1 MLHLHYISSRM
12 QPMASPCVGLYTA
25 ECYGRSRSLSGSQ
38 SSPPACH
45 LESRI
50 SLEDY
55 EYVQDGDIIIGGVF
69 RVNNLMNDYREDGI
83 ITMMACMEP
92 IPHFYKNLLT
102 FMFAIGEI
110 NSHPEMLPNIT
121 LGYHLFDSCSN
132 EKKTVKSVLQ
142 ILSGPGKTVP
152 NYSCT
157 KRGTLAG
164 FIGDELSDTTIPMA
178 QILGLYGYAQISYGA
193 THSVLSDRRVYPTFF
208 RTVQNEH
215 VSYYILSKLLKY
227 FGWNWVGIL
236 TTDDESGD
244 KESQVLT
251 KYMKD
256 DGICAEYV
264 IKIHYFQSM
273 VESFEYAFKTIERSS
288 SQVIIFCG
296 SFSEAFMFIIR
307 ETKHSLINKYVI
319 LGTTWS
325 SNTFLFRHF
334 SDVFNGTLTLKAYYS
349 DHVPKLSFFLEKFH
363 PKSYPNDKLLED
375 LWVTAFE
382 CLSPDPYKNQYYEIH
397 FGMSLRNCTGRERLN
412 DIVSF
417 FNNGDA
423 SRVNNAVLAMA
434 KALHNMYI
442 FQEKKLYRNKI
453 THYKHQLHHYIRNLK
468 AEDQTSHLYFDE
480 NGEHVTPHVIRNW
493 VGNKEEIK
501 SFKVVGV
508 FDPWAPADQQLNIKP
523 GLITWKNEANQIPK
537 SQCSENCLPG
547 YRKAPGSE
555 IHFCCYDC
563 VLCSE
568 GEISNMTDSEA
579 CTKCPDNEWPNE
591 KKDLCVPKLEDF
603 LSYDDAVAIAFTSL
617 SILFCLLTVT
627 VSGIFVSYKNTPV
640 VKANNWSLSMI
651 LLVSIM
657 TSFLCV
663 FLFLGRPTDIT
674 CILRQTVFGVAFSL
688 AVSSVLAKTIMI
700 FVAFKATKPGSV
712 WRKCL
717 GIKLSASV
725 VLFGSSVQVIIIIFW
740 LSISPPFQEL
750 DMHSYQGK
758 IIVQCNEGSVIAFY
772 CVLGYMGLLA
782 AVSFIIA
789 FLARTLPD
797 SFNEAKY
804 ITFSMLV
811 FCSVWIAMIPAY
823 LSTKG
828 KNMVAVEIFAIVA
841 SSAGLLGCIFFAKCY
856 IIIFRPE
863 INSKTQLFRSRN
875 NNP

>member
-1 MLHLHYISSRM
+1 MS
-12 QPMASPCVGLYTA
+12 V
-25 ECYGRSRSLSGSQ
+25 SLSYFQRGCT
-38 SSPPACH
+38 PASRPGLNALGRCVH
-45 LESRI
+45 LAAVS
-50 SLEDY
+50 
-55 EYVQDGDIIIGGVF
+55 
-69 RVNNLMNDYREDGI
+69 
-83 ITMMACMEP
+83 MAHEP
-92 IPHFYKNLLT
+92 HD
-102 FMFAIGEI
+102 ER
-110 NSHPEMLPNIT
+110 
-121 LGYHLFDSCSN
+121 
-132 EKKTVKSVLQ
+132 
-142 ILSGPGKTVP
+142 KTVP

-178 QILGLYGYAQISYGA
+178 QILGMYGYAQISYGA

-208 RTVQNEH
+208 RTVQNDH

-236 TTDDESGD
+236 TTDDESGEN
-244 KESQVLT
+244 ESQVLT

-273 VESFEYAFKTIERSS
+273 FESFEYAFKTIERST

-307 ETKHSLINKYVI
+307 ETKHLLTNKSVI
-319 LGTTWS
+319 LGTRWS
-325 SNTFLFRHF
+325 SNTFLFKSV
-334 SDVFNGTLTLKAYYS
+334 SDVFNGSLTLKPYYK

-363 PKSYPNDKLLED
+363 PKNYPDDKLLED
-375 LWVTAFE
+375 LWVTAFK
-382 CLSPDPYKNQYYEIH
+382 CLSPDPYKNQYYEINL
-397 FGMSLRNCTGRERLN
+397 GYSLHNCTGRERLK
-412 DIVSF
+412 DIVNVI
-417 FNNGDA
+417 NNGDA
-423 SRVNNAVLAMA
+423 SRVNNAVLVMA

-442 FQEKKLYRNKI
+442 FQEKNGNKI
-453 THYKHQLHHYIRNLK
+453 KITNYKHQLHHYIRNLK
-468 AEDQTSHLYFDE
+468 AEDQTSHLDFDE
-480 NGEHVTPHVIRNW
+480 NGEYVTPHVIRNW
-493 VGNKEEIK
+493 VGNKEEDK
-501 SFKVVGV
+501 SFDVVGI

-523 GLITWKNEANQIPK
+523 GLITWKNEANQGPKVNGQLTQKLLHGQVRAIPLVFFSSIKQVTGLELTRGVAFTFGSWSDIRELAGTLGVVK
-537 SQCSENCLPG
+537 STVW
-547 YRKAPGSE
+547 KAPGSE
-555 IHFCCYDC
+555 IHSCCYDC

-568 GEISNMTDSEA
+568 GEISNMTDSEN
-579 CTKCPDNEWPNE
+579 CIKCAHNEWPNE
-591 KKDLCVPKLEDF
+591 KKDLCVPKMEEF
-603 LSYDDAVAIAFTSL
+603 LSYDDAVAIAFTSI

-627 VSGIFVSYKNTPV
+627 VSGIFVSYKNTPI
-640 VKANNWSLSMI
+640 VKANNWSLSLI

-657 TSFLCV
+657 MSFLCV
-663 FLFLGRPTDIT
+663 FLFFGRPLDIT
-674 CILRQTVFGVAFSL
+674 CILRQTVFGVAFSS

-758 IIVQCNEGSVIAFY
+758 IIIQCNEGSVIAFY
-772 CVLGYMGLLA
+772 SVLGYLGLLA

-828 KNMVAVEIFAIVA
+828 KNMVAVEIFAILA
-841 SSAGLLGCIFFAKCY
+841 SSAGLLGCIFIPKCY

-863 INSKTQLFRSRN
+863 NNSKTQLFCSRN
-875 NNP
+875 NNL

>member
-1 MLHLHYISSRM
+1 
-12 QPMASPCVGLYTA
+12 MA
-25 ECYGRSRSLSGSQ
+25 
-38 SSPPACH
+38 
-45 LESRI
+45 
-50 SLEDY
+50 
-55 EYVQDGDIIIGGVF
+55 GDK
-69 RVNNLMNDYREDGI
+69 
-83 ITMMACMEP
+83 P

-102 FMFAIGEI
+102 FIFAIGEI

-121 LGYHLFDSCSN
+121 VGYHLFDSCSN
-132 EKKTVKSVLQ
+132 EKKTVKSILQ

-178 QILGLYGYAQISYGA
+178 QILGMYGYAQISYGA

-208 RTVQNEH
+208 RTVQNDH
-215 VSYYILSKLLKY
+215 VSYYILSKLLKH

-251 KYMKD
+251 KYMKE

-273 VESFEYAFKTIERSS
+273 DQTFEYASKTIERST
-288 SQVIIFCG
+288 SQVIVFCG
-296 SFSEAFMFIIR
+296 SFSEAFMFIIKQ
-307 ETKHSLINKYVI
+307 TKHSLINKYVI

-325 SNTFLFRHF
+325 SNTFLFRSF
-334 SDVFNGTLTLKAYYS
+334 SDVFNGTLTLKPYYS

-375 LWVTAFE
+375 LWVTAYE

-397 FGMSLRNCTGRERLN
+397 FGMSLRNCTGRERLK
-412 DIVSF
+412 DIVNF
-417 FNNGDA
+417 INNGDA

-442 FQEKKLYRNKI
+442 FQEKKPYRNKI
-453 THYKHQLHHYIRNLK
+453 THYKH
-468 AEDQTSHLYFDE
+468 
-480 NGEHVTPHVIRNW
+480 
-493 VGNKEEIK
+493 
-501 SFKVVGV
+501 
-508 FDPWAPADQQLNIKP
+508 
-523 GLITWKNEANQIPK
+523 QIPK

-547 YRKAPGSE
+547 YRKAPGSG
-555 IHFCCYDC
+555 IHSCCYDC

-568 GEISNMTDSEA
+568 GEISSMTDSEA
-579 CTKCPDNEWPNE
+579 CTKCPDNEWSNE

-603 LSYDDAVAIAFTSL
+603 LSYDDGVAIAFTSL
-617 SILFCLLTVT
+617 SMLFCLLTVT
-627 VSGIFVSYKNTPV
+627 VSGIFLSYKNTPV

-700 FVAFKATKPGSV
+700 YVAFKATKPGSV

-725 VLFGSSVQVIIIIFW
+725 VLFGSSVQVIIMIFW

-863 INSKTQLFRSRN
+863 INSKTQLFQSRN